1 MNNERQKL
9 LKRLQICDFVL
20 TEASMYLD
28 THPNNEMAL
37 EYFNKHNKMKEEI
50 LKEYV
55 DKYGPI
61 TRFDN
66 DNSQTW
72 QWINNPWP
80 WENMEDNNNVEL

>member
-28 THPNNEMAL
+28 THPNNTMAL